1 MAKQDDFSEND
12 KSKEGTNDDDNFG
25 LPDLDYKPLESSDEN
40 RDSAGNQEESRTDEH
55 DSSDER
61 YHYQP
66 EPEPKS
72 KAPVII
78 AIIIGLVII
87 VAGYLI
93 YQYVIVPQSEKSK
106 KEAIARQEAEKLRRE
121 EAARIANEKEEAERL
136 RLEQERLNTPPPT
149 PASGTIEILSSRT
162 SRYYVVI
169 SSAIDVDLSMDYAK
183 KLSKDGTSIKIIPPF
198 GKSQF
203 HRLTIGDF
211 DTFADAQANAD
222 NLKAKYGNA
231 VWVIKY

>member
-12 KSKEGTNDDDNFG
+12 KSQEGNNDDDNFG
-25 LPDLDYKPLESSDEN
+25 LPDLDYKPLESSEEN
-40 RDSAGNQEESRTDEH
+40 MDNAGNQEESHADEQ
-55 DSSDER
+55 

-78 AIIIGLVII
+78 AIIIGLVVI

-106 KEAIARQEAEKLRRE
+106 KEAIARQEAEKLRKE
-121 EAARIANEKEEAERL
+121 EAARIAKEKEEAERL
-136 RLEQERLNTPPPT
+136 RLEQERLNATPPA
-149 PASGTIEILSSRT
+149 PAEGTIEILSART

-203 HRLTIGDF
+203 HRLTIGDY
-211 DTFADAQANAD
+211 DTFADAQASAD
-222 NLKAKYGNA
+222 NLKAKYGNS

>member
-25 LPDLDYKPLESSDEN
+25 LPDLDYKPLESSEEKKDN
-40 RDSAGNQEESRTDEH
+40 SGNQEESHSDEH

-72 KAPVII
+72 KAPVVI
-78 AIIIGLVII
+78 AIIIGLVVL

-106 KEAIARQEAEKLRRE
+106 KEAIARQEADKLKRE
-121 EAARIANEKEEAERL
+121 EAARIAKEKEEAERL
-136 RLEQERLNTPPPT
+136 RLEQERLNATPPA
-149 PASGTIEILSSRT
+149 PAEGTIEILSGRT

-183 KLSKDGTSIKIIPPF
+183 KLSKDGTAIKIIPPF